1 MVTVHLRRNQELL
14 AKRQIFTYND
24 IAAGKERDVRGMYRE
39 EDMVVVGKRENNSKR
54 NYLVMNSLQGKHIP
68 VEPKKA
74 LALFDGL
81 AEVIENVYQNERLLL
96 IGFAETATAIGAETA
111 LRLGTRYMQT
121 TRERVPDVE
130 YLFFTEAHSHASEQK
145 LVKDDLDRVID
156 EIDRIIYIED
166 EVTTGNTI
174 LNIVNIL
181 DELYGNR
188 IRFSVASILNGMT
201 AKQMERYAQKGIRIH
216 YLLKTDHGNYGEIA
230 ERYHENGVYEPC
242 DIGKISGVEEVCFP
256 GRMDA
261 RRLVDAAEYKRACE
275 SLWKRIEASYAPR
288 ADEKI
293 LVVGTEEFM
302 FPALYIGACMEEK
315 GCVVRCHSTTRS
327 PIAVSADS
335 GYPLRTRYELRSLYD
350 PDRVTYIY
358 DIGSYDRVFVITDA
372 PGNEEA
378 GRNSLIHAIRKKNS
392 NIYLVRWCQE

>member
-1 MVTVHLRRNQELL
+1 
-14 AKRQIFTYND
+14 
-24 IAAGKERDVRGMYRE
+24 MYRE
-39 EDMVVVGKRENNSKR
+39 EDLVVIGKRENNTRR
-54 NYLVMNSLQGKHIP
+54 NYLVINSLQGKHIP

-74 LALFDGL
+74 FALFDAL
-81 AEVIENVYQNERLLL
+81 AEVIENVYQDERLLL

-111 LRLGTRYMQT
+111 VRLGTKYIQT
-121 TRERVPDVE
+121 TREKIPDVD
-130 YLFFTEAHSHASEQK
+130 YLFFTEAHSHATEQK

-156 EIDRIIYIED
+156 ETDRIIFIED

-181 DELYGNR
+181 NELYGNR
-188 IRFSVASILNGMT
+188 VRFSVASILNGMT
-201 AKQMERYAQKGIRIH
+201 AEQMEMYAQRGIDIH
-216 YLLKTDHGNYGEIA
+216 YLLKTDHRNYGRAA
-230 ERYHENGVYEPC
+230 ERYHENGAYEPC
-242 DIGKISGVEEVCFP
+242 DTDEAGCIEEVCFP

-261 RRLVDAAEYKRACE
+261 RRLVDAAEYKKACN
-275 SLWKRIEASYAPR
+275 SLWERMEASFAPR

-293 LVVGTEEFM
+293 LVLGTEEFM
-302 FPALYIGACMEEK
+302 FPALYIGACMEDK
-315 GCVVRCHSTTRS
+315 GCAVRCHSTTRS
-327 PIAVSADS
+327 PIAVSADP

-372 PGNEEA
+372 EGNEDA
-378 GRNSLIHAIRKKNS
+378 GKNSLIYAIRKRNS